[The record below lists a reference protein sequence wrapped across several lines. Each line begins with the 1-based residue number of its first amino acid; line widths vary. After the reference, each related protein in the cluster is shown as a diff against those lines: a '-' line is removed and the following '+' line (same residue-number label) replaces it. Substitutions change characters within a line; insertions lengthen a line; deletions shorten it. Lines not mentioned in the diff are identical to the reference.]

1 MNLRPYQQEVLK
13 AVSRGWGE
21 PGDEP
26 SRQLVV
32 APTGAGK
39 TIMFAEMA
47 RLKQG
52 VGQRSLILA
61 HREEL
66 IEQAVAKI
74 RSATGIVAEVE
85 KAERHAS
92 RSAPVVVASV
102 QTLTR
107 QARLDTWRPDHFG
120 LVVADE
126 AHHAISDSWQTV
138 LRRFHDHADIVG
150 VTATPDRGDK
160 RELATYFTSLA
171 YEVRLVDLIRDG
183 YLSPI
188 SVRAVPLEIDLRK
201 VGSTAGDLDSQQLG
215 EAIEPYLEKIAD
227 AVIRYAAGRRTLAF
241 LPLIATS
248 KAFTEIC
255 RARGLRAEHVDG
267 YDFERGPKLQAFE
280 GFEFDILSNAMLLTE
295 GYDDPGID
303 CVLVLRPTRSR
314 SLYAQMIGRGTRPHP
329 LKSDLLILDF
339 LWMHERHSLSRPA
352 SLVAGNDAEAAVMTK
367 LTEQPGGKGE
377 VQDLLDLQEEAG
389 SQRAESLRRQLTES
403 AKKKAKFISADEW
416 AATHDRLGLADYEPT
431 FAWESKAVSE
441 KQARV
446 LKRAGI
452 DVETVRG
459 AGHASQIIGAVLG
472 GVAAQTCTPG
482 QRALLRRMGHESPDT
497 ATVGEFRKFMG
508 RLKGATA

>member
-1 MNLRPYQQEVLK
+1 MFNLRPYQTE
-13 AVSRGWGE
+13 AIRAIDAGWAE
-21 PGDEP
+21 AD
-26 SRQLVV
+26 RQLAVL
-32 APTGAGK
+32 PTGAGK
-39 TIMFAEMA
+39 TIIFSAIT
-47 RLKQG
+47 RQNLPK
-52 VGQRSLILA
+52 RTLILA

-66 IEQAVAKI
+66 IEQAAAKLKA
-74 RSATGIVAEVE
+74 STGIHADIE
-85 KAERHAS
+85 KAERLAS
-92 RSAPVVVASV
+92 LSSTVVVASV
-102 QTLTR
+102 QTLL
-107 QARLDTWRPDHFG
+107 QAKRRERWPANHFS
-120 LVVADE
+120 LVICDE
-126 AHHAISDSWQTV
+126 AHHSISVSWQTV
-138 LRRFHDHADIVG
+138 LSYFHGHARVLG
-150 VTATPDRGDK
+150 VTASPDRADK
-160 RELATYFTSLA
+160 KELGAYYGRLA

-183 YLSPI
+183 YLSKI

-201 VGSTAGDLDSQQLG
+201 VGSTAGDLDSGQLG

-227 AVIRYAAGRRTLAF
+227 ALIRYAPGRRTLAF

-248 KAFTEIC
+248 KSFVEIC

-280 GFEFDILSNAMLLTE
+280 GFEYDVLSNAVLLTE

-314 SLYAQMIGRGTRPHP
+314 ALYAQMIGRGTRPHP

-339 LWMHERHSLSRPA
+339 LWMHERHSLSKPA
-352 SLVAGNDAEAAVMTK
+352 SLVASNDAESAVMTK
-367 LTEQPGGKGE
+367 LTEEKAGGGE

-389 SQRAESLRRQLTES
+389 SQRAESLRKQLTES

-416 AATHDRLGLADYEPT
+416 AATHDRLAIADYEPT
-431 FAWESKAVSE
+431 FAWETKSVSE

-459 AGHASQIIGAVLG
+459 AGHASQLIGAVLG
-472 GVAAQTCTPG
+472 SVAIQACTPA
-482 QRALLRRMGHESPDT
+482 QRTLLRRMGHESPDT

-508 RLKGATA
+508 RMKAAHV